1 MYAAVDYDQSTGWQ
15 GHRDF
20 MMKFRFTAM
29 FALLMGLLLG
39 PNVSADSL
47 GRIFTSEQDRNR
59 LDYIRKQK
67 PMAERKITETQEV
80 DEVFEDDQ
88 LEEEIVIRDTLKL
101 KGFVR
106 RSDGKN
112 SAWINEGNTYEGD
125 LDTIYLK
132 VRPEDISDDNV
143 TINMPDNETKVRLK
157 VGEAYDPD
165 NKQVI
170 NTSNN

>member
-1 MYAAVDYDQSTGWQ
+1 MNI
-15 GHRDF
+15 
-20 MMKFRFTAM
+20 RFTGM
-29 FALLMGLLLG
+29 LALLVGLVL
-39 PNVSADSL
+39 PPSVPADSL

-67 PMAERKITETQEV
+67 PLVEKKMTDTEEV
-80 DEVFEDDQ
+80 DEVFEEEQ
-88 LEEEIVIRDTLKL
+88 AEEEIVIRDTLNL

-125 LDTIYLK
+125 LDTIYIK
-132 VRPEDISDDNV
+132 VRPEDIGDDKV
-143 TINMPDNETKVRLK
+143 TINMPDNETRVRLK

-165 NKQVI
+165 SKQVLKI
-170 NTSNN
+170 RNN

>member
-1 MYAAVDYDQSTGWQ
+1 
-15 GHRDF
+15 
-20 MMKFRFTAM
+20 MMNIRFTGM
-29 FALLMGLLLG
+29 LALLVGLVL
-39 PNVSADSL
+39 PPAVPADSL

-67 PMAERKITETQEV
+67 PLVEKKMTDTEEV
-80 DEVFEDDQ
+80 DEVFEEEQ
-88 LEEEIVIRDTLKL
+88 AEEEIVIRDTLNL

-125 LDTIYLK
+125 LDTIYIK
-132 VRPEDISDDNV
+132 VRPEDIGDDKV
-143 TINMPDNETKVRLK
+143 TINMPDNETRVRLK

-165 NKQVI
+165 SKQVLKI
-170 NTSNN
+170 RNN

>member
-1 MYAAVDYDQSTGWQ
+1 
-15 GHRDF
+15 
-20 MMKFRFTAM
+20 MMNIRFTGM
-29 FALLMGLLLG
+29 LALLVGLVL
-39 PNVSADSL
+39 PPSVPADSL

-67 PMAERKITETQEV
+67 PLVEKKMTDTEEV
-80 DEVFEDDQ
+80 DEVFEEEQ
-88 LEEEIVIRDTLKL
+88 AEEEIVIRDTLNL

-125 LDTIYLK
+125 LDTIYIK
-132 VRPEDISDDNV
+132 VRPEDIGDDKV
-143 TINMPDNETKVRLK
+143 TINMPDNETRVRLK

-165 NKQVI
+165 SKQVLKI
-170 NTSNN
+170 RNN

>member
-1 MYAAVDYDQSTGWQ
+1 MNI
-15 GHRDF
+15 
-20 MMKFRFTAM
+20 RFTGM
-29 FALLMGLLLG
+29 LALLVGLVL
-39 PNVSADSL
+39 PPAVPADSL

-67 PMAERKITETQEV
+67 PLVEKKMTDTEEV
-80 DEVFEDDQ
+80 DEVFEEEQ
-88 LEEEIVIRDTLKL
+88 AEEEIVIRDTLNL

-125 LDTIYLK
+125 LDTIYIK
-132 VRPEDISDDNV
+132 VRPEDIGDDKV
-143 TINMPDNETKVRLK
+143 TINMPDNETRVRLK

-165 NKQVI
+165 SKQVLKI
-170 NTSNN
+170 RNN

>member
-1 MYAAVDYDQSTGWQ
+1 ML
-15 GHRDF
+15 
-20 MMKFRFTAM
+20 
-29 FALLMGLLLG
+29 ALLVGLVL
-39 PNVSADSL
+39 PPSVPADSL

-67 PMAERKITETQEV
+67 PLVEKKMTDTEEV
-80 DEVFEDDQ
+80 DEVFEEEQ
-88 LEEEIVIRDTLKL
+88 AEEEIVIRDTLNL

-125 LDTIYLK
+125 LDTIYIK
-132 VRPEDISDDNV
+132 VRPEDIGDDKV
-143 TINMPDNETKVRLK
+143 TINMPDNETRVRLK

-165 NKQVI
+165 SKQVLKI
-170 NTSNN
+170 RNN

>member
-1 MYAAVDYDQSTGWQ
+1 
-15 GHRDF
+15 
-20 MMKFRFTAM
+20 MMNIRFTGM
-29 FALLMGLLLG
+29 LALLVGLVL
-39 PNVSADSL
+39 PPAVPADSL

-67 PMAERKITETQEV
+67 PLVEKKMTDTEEV
-80 DEVFEDDQ
+80 DEVFEEEEA
-88 LEEEIVIRDTLKL
+88 EEEIVIRDTLNL

-125 LDTIYLK
+125 LDTIYIK
-132 VRPEDISDDNV
+132 VRPEDIGDDKV
-143 TINMPDNETKVRLK
+143 TINMPDNETRVRLK

-165 NKQVI
+165 SKQVLK
-170 NTSNN
+170 TRNN